1 MKAYT
6 AAATATILLSTISST
21 TAFAPSATPFL
32 SKYTETRR
40 FIQPSSTLQM
50 AVSAPDITVRDE
62 INAMHIKDIRKE
74 LESYGIDNK
83 SFFEKKELVDALLK
97 ARQEEVIPNYEKYE
111 ATIGST
117 DTTTSTFA
125 DTSFANTKTASS
137 SKKDKNWFQTLKD
150 NVTEGV
156 KGVARSERIKL
167 EMAKLKDV
175 KVKELKNELESYG
188 FSTKSYFEKSEFERA
203 VAEARVDGVTKK
215 YSSSAASGSD
225 PSSSSRGNRATSS
238 TNNEDWDPSYK
249 NVFVKRFD
257 ASTIDPRGVI
267 DIRAR

>member
-1 MKAYT
+1 MKAYFT
-6 AAATATILLSTISST
+6 AAAATTLFSTISS
-21 TAFAPSATPFL
+21 TAFAPSATPFF
-32 SKYTETRR
+32 SKYTDTRR
-40 FIQPSSTLQM
+40 SIQPSSTLQM

-83 SFFEKKELVDALLK
+83 SFFEKKEMVDALLK
-97 ARQEEVIPNYEKYE
+97 ARQEEMIPNYEEYE

-117 DTTTSTFA
+117 DTTTTTSA
-125 DTSFANTKTASS
+125 DTSFFANTKTASF

-175 KVKELKNELESYG
+175 KVKELKKELESYG
-188 FSTKSYFEKSEFERA
+188 LFGSYFEKSEFERA

-225 PSSSSRGNRATSS
+225 SSSSSRGNRATS

-257 ASTIDPRGVI
+257 SSTIDPRGVI
-267 DIRAR
+267 DVRAR

>member
-6 AAATATILLSTISST
+6 AAAATILLSTISST
-21 TAFAPSATPFL
+21 AFAPSAPFF

-40 FIQPSSTLQM
+40 SIQPSSTLQM

-83 SFFEKKELVDALLK
+83 SFFEKKEMVEALLK
-97 ARQEEVIPNYEKYE
+97 ARQEEMIPNYEEYE

-117 DTTTSTFA
+117 DTTTTTTSA
-125 DTSFANTKTASS
+125 DTSFFANTKTASS

-188 FSTKSYFEKSEFERA
+188 FSTKSYFEKREFERA

-225 PSSSSRGNRATSS
+225 SSRSSRGNRATS

-257 ASTIDPRGVI
+257 SSTIDPRGVI

>member
-1 MKAYT
+1 MKAYGTAYYT
-6 AAATATILLSTISST
+6 AAAATTLLSTISS
-21 TAFAPSATPFL
+21 TAFAPSATPLF
-32 SKYTETRR
+32 SKYTGTRR

-83 SFFEKKELVDALLK
+83 SFFEKKEMVDALLK
-97 ARQEEVIPNYEKYE
+97 ARQEEMIPNYEEYE

-117 DTTTSTFA
+117 DTTTTTSA
-125 DTSFANTKTASS
+125 DTSFFANTKTASS

-188 FSTKSYFEKSEFERA
+188 LI
-203 VAEARVDGVTKK
+203 
-215 YSSSAASGSD
+215 
-225 PSSSSRGNRATSS
+225 
-238 TNNEDWDPSYK
+238 
-249 NVFVKRFD
+249 D
-257 ASTIDPRGVI
+257 AQHAILVYMQ
-267 DIRAR
+267 

>member
-6 AAATATILLSTISST
+6 AAAATILLSTISST
-21 TAFAPSATPFL
+21 AFAPSAPFF

-40 FIQPSSTLQM
+40 SIQPSSTLQM

-83 SFFEKKELVDALLK
+83 SFFEKKEMVDALLK
-97 ARQEEVIPNYEKYE
+97 ARQEEMIPNYEEYE

-117 DTTTSTFA
+117 DTTTTTSA
-125 DTSFANTKTASS
+125 DTSFFANTKTASS

-188 FSTKSYFEKSEFERA
+188 FSTKSYFEKREFERA

-225 PSSSSRGNRATSS
+225 SSSSSRRNWADS

-257 ASTIDPRGVI
+257 SSTIDPRGVI